1 MSAKALIFYGGW
13 EGHEPEACAAIV
25 EEMLQAEGFD
35 VRSEAGVA
43 VLGEADL
50 ARFDLIVPMCTQ
62 VSIDQVPLERLCTA
76 IEAGTGLAG
85 FHGGMGDTFRD
96 APAYQFMAGGQWV
109 AHPGDILDYRV
120 EIAQPQ
126 HPLMEGIDDFEYR
139 SEQYFLH
146 VDPGNEVLATT
157 TFDGSHAPW
166 IAGTVMPVVWTR
178 RHGRGRVFYS
188 ALGHQASEFTNPQM
202 REILPRGLVWASRTT
217 DSRETG
223 T

>member
-62 VSIDQVPLERLCTA
+62 VSIDQASLERLCTA

-96 APAYQFMAGGQWV
+96 APTYQFMAGGQWV
-109 AHPGDILDYRV
+109 ATPQGPAWLLQ
-120 EIAQPQ
+120 QPPAMGQ
-126 HPLMEGIDDFEYR
+126 AGPQGGQDT
-139 SEQYFLH
+139 Q
-146 VDPGNEVLATT
+146 N
-157 TFDGSHAPW
+157 APKMCPKGANW
-166 IAGTVMPVVWTR
+166 SQR
-178 RHGRGRVFYS
+178 RAER
-188 ALGHQASEFTNPQM
+188 
-202 REILPRGLVWASRTT
+202 LPRGIRKSP
-217 DSRETG
+217 
-223 T
+223 

>member
-25 EEMLQAEGFD
+25 EEMLTAEGFD

-50 ARFDLIVPMCTQ
+50 ASFDLIVPLCTQ
-62 VSIDQVPLERLCTA
+62 VSIEKTPLERLCAA

-96 APAYQFMAGGQWV
+96 APAYQFMVGGQWV
-109 AHPGDILDYRV
+109 AHPGDIIDYRV

-126 HPLMEGIDDFEYR
+126 HPLMEGIGDFEYH
-139 SEQYFLH
+139 SEQYFMH

-157 TFDGSHAPW
+157 TFDGSLASW

-178 RHGRGRVFYS
+178 RYGRGRVFYS
-188 ALGHQASEFTNPQM
+188 ALGHKASEFATPQM
-202 REILPRGLVWASRTT
+202 REILRRGLVWASRAT
-217 DSRETG
+217 DK
-223 T
+223 